1 MGWQASYPIFCFM
14 HYAVGLD
21 LRLFKASQERY
32 LPFGGIVIPMKDFN
46 ALERK
51 IYNKRD
57 TSLMHPLYL
66 IANQQNILM
75 VSISGH
81 SDSVY
86 TLLLVMC
93 NTEHIKEMTL
103 NAS

>member
-1 MGWQASYPIFCFM
+1 MASELSHFLFM
-14 HYAVGLD
+14 YYTVEFVLKS
-21 LRLFKASQERY
+21 FKASQERY
-32 LPFGGIVIPMKDFN
+32 LHISGIITHLKDFN
-46 ALERK
+46 ALESN
-51 IYNKRD
+51 IYKKRD

-81 SDSVY
+81 SDSVH
-86 TLLLVMC
+86 TLLLVNYSMA
-93 NTEHIKEMTL
+93 HIKEMTL